1 MLSPPF
7 RQPTQIDF
15 HLQQKKTTMT
25 ANALTGKW
33 NQAIQITSNIAAVH
47 Y

>member
-1 MLSPPF
+1 MS
-7 RQPTQIDF
+7 
-15 HLQQKKTTMT
+15 

-47 Y
+47 YSVGAGPPPTEAN